1 MKIENTMVYNFS
13 GAFRGLRNP
22 LNSWDRSDS
31 DCEANMFDVA
41 ETDGGAGYC
50 EIVEDT
56 HLGPDDIAL
65 AQRMLRGGNDE
76 AKFMRQIFVSM
87 DITSDLSWWK
97 QMDQYKVG
105 TVTNSCS
112 TMHRLAT
119 TPINMDCFNFSPT
132 GDQTADTFMLDHI
145 RHCEQVRQAYLN
157 TRDMKYW
164 HLLVQM
170 LPNSWLQKRTWTG
183 NYAVLRNIYFARRG
197 HKLADWHKM
206 CEHIESLPYAKELI
220 CYEIK

>member
-1 MKIENTMVYNFS
+1 MKIENVMVYNFS

-22 LNSWDRSDS
+22 LNSWKSSDS
-31 DCEANMFDVA
+31 ECEANMFDVGEA
-41 ETDGGAGYC
+41 EGGPGYC

-56 HLGPDDIAL
+56 HLGKEDVAL

-119 TPINMDCFNFSPT
+119 TPINTDCFNFSPT
-132 GDQTADTFMLDHI
+132 GDQTADAFMFDHI

-197 HKLADWHKM
+197 HKLADWNEFCKY
-206 CEHIESLPYAKELI
+206 IETLPYAEELI
-220 CYEIK
+220 CYEVK